1 MAILHCAI
9 PPARFHKLCIQ
20 SKVALPP
27 TVVEPEVDIGL
38 VEVSRDLA
46 LVIVRFVETWRKA
59 GVRSVSTCRDLT

>member
-1 MAILHCAI
+1 MSSVARAIDDKGRVGVNLEMGLKDLVI
-9 PPARFHKLCIQ
+9 
-20 SKVALPP
+20 V
-27 TVVEPEVDIGL
+27 VDIGL